1 MERIGLTP
9 GSEIGGYTIVAPL
22 GSGGAGAVYRAVDGG
37 GDAVALKLLHPAIGA
52 DSEARERLRREVAA
66 LQRLRQPG
74 VVRVLDA
81 EADSSE
87 AFLVTELVEGSTLTE
102 HVRRRGPLSAEH
114 LVVLAEKLYAALDAV
129 HAAGVVHRDVKPSN
143 VMVTAEGPVLIDFG
157 IAQSAGD
164 ERVTSHGLVM
174 GTPGY
179 LAPELLEGEEPT
191 PASDLWGW
199 AAVLAFAA
207 TGRQPFGSRPDA
219 AVLARS
225 RAGDVDL
232 EGLGALTA
240 RALRGALV
248 PDPADRTS
256 PQDVIAALEVVAADG
271 DLPPESDD
279 ERTEAVPGPAATP
292 AVVAPTARFAPR
304 DGRTR
309 AFEADGATP
318 TVVVTGDETDE
329 HDEHDEHDEDLGHDE
344 VDGLAATRRFDAT
357 PGRGLDVIAED
368 LDASEGVD
376 DDEGQLYER
385 PVAAY
390 RRFSVLALGLAA
402 ASLAALYPVVTWVV
416 VGLLL
421 VVVRTVGLMVESLHS
436 RRERVGV
443 RRGDGAL
450 AVAAGPWYLVRAV
463 LGLLPSLLV
472 AASVVVIGLGLVWW
486 LADSAHVS
494 FGDLASGVPL
504 DGAHA
509 SVLLGVASAL
519 GLLLVWFGPL
529 SAMTRIGARH
539 VLAAV
544 TPVWWARLT
553 LVVACLVVVLVVV
566 LAVRSGA
573 AVHWTPLDTPVVP

>member
-102 HVRRRGPLSAEH
+102 HVRRRGPLAPDH
-114 LVVLAEKLYAALDAV
+114 LLVLAEKLYTALDAV

-179 LAPELLEGEEPT
+179 LAPELLEGEEPS
-191 PASDLWGW
+191 ASSDLWGW

-232 EGLGALTA
+232 DGVGALTA
-240 RALRGALV
+240 RALRGALA
-248 PDPADRTS
+248 PAPEDRTA
-256 PQDVIAALEVVAADG
+256 PEDVVAALTVAARDG
-271 DLPPESDD
+271 DLPPEDD
-279 ERTEAVPGPAATP
+279 DDRTEAVAGPAAATP

-309 AFEADGATP
+309 AFEADAATP
-318 TVVVTGDETDE
+318 PVVV
-329 HDEHDEHDEDLGHDE
+329 DEDRDE
-344 VDGLAATRRFDAT
+344 DEDADELDPTQRLAAT
-357 PGRGLDVIAED
+357 PGRGLDVIADD
-368 LDASEGVD
+368 LDASQGLD
-376 DDEGQLYER
+376 DDEGPLYER

-390 RRFSVLALGLAA
+390 RRISVLALGLAA
-402 ASLAALYPVVTWVV
+402 ACLAALYPVVTWAVV
-416 VGLLL
+416 VLLL
-421 VVVRTVGLMVESLHS
+421 VVVRTVGLVVESLHS

-450 AVAAGPWYLVRAV
+450 AAAAGPWYLVRAV
-463 LGLLPSLLV
+463 LGLIPSLLV

-486 LADSAHVS
+486 LVDGGSVVL
-494 FGDLASGVPL
+494 GDLATGDPL
-504 DGAHA
+504 TGAHA
-509 SVLLGVASAL
+509 SVLLGVASGVA
-519 GLLLVWFGPL
+519 LLLVWFGPL
-529 SAMTRIGARH
+529 SAMTRIGTRH
-539 VLAAV
+539 VLAALM
-544 TPVWWARLT
+544 PGRWARVG

-566 LAVRSGA
+566 LAVRTGPT
-573 AVHWTPLDTPVVP
+573 VHWTPLDTPVIP

>member
-102 HVRRRGPLSAEH
+102 HVRRRGPLPADH
-114 LVVLAEKLYAALDAV
+114 LLVLAEKLYAALDAV

-143 VMVTAEGPVLIDFG
+143 VMVTAKGPVLIDFG

-179 LAPELLEGEEPT
+179 LAPELLEGQEPT
-191 PASDLWGW
+191 PSSDVWGW

-232 EGLGALTA
+232 DGVGALTA
-240 RALRGALV
+240 RALRGALA
-248 PDPADRTS
+248 PDPDGRT
-256 PQDVIAALEVVAADG
+256 PPEDVVAALTVAARDG
-271 DLPPESDD
+271 DLPPEDD
-279 ERTEAVPGPAATP
+279 EDRTEAVAGPGAAP

-318 TVVVTGDETDE
+318 TVVVTEDDEP
-329 HDEHDEHDEDLGHDE
+329 DEDGPTP
-344 VDGLAATRRFDAT
+344 AAAT
-357 PGRGLDVIAED
+357 PGRGLDVIADD
-368 LDASEGVD
+368 LDASEGPD
-376 DDEGQLYER
+376 DDEGPLYER

-390 RRFSVLALGLAA
+390 RRVSVLALGLAA
-402 ASLAALYPVVTWVV
+402 ACLAALYPVVTWVV

-421 VVVRTVGLMVESLHS
+421 VVARTVGLVVESLHS

-443 RRGDGAL
+443 RRGDSAL
-450 AVAAGPWYLVRAV
+450 AAAAGPWYLVRAL
-463 LGLLPSLLV
+463 LGLVPSLLV

-486 LADSAHVS
+486 LVDGGSLVL
-494 FGDLASGVPL
+494 GDLATGDPL
-504 DGAHA
+504 TGAHA
-509 SVLLGVASAL
+509 SVLLGVASGV

-544 TPVWWARLT
+544 TPGRWARVG

-566 LAVRSGA
+566 LAVRTGA
-573 AVHWTPLDTPVVP
+573 TVHWTPLDTPVIP